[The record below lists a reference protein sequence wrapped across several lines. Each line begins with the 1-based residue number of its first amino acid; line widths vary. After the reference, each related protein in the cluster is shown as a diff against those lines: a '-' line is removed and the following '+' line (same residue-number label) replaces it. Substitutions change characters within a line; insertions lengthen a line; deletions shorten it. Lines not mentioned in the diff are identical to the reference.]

1 VTQALSQHACCD
13 TGIQTGC
20 TVIDRMKICAWTH
33 NTNIQVGYGPA
44 DVGENEGL
52 GGLLKVVQQD
62 PQEVKTVVHEIDREE
77 LANANAQRQRLISD
91 RSDPRLQALDIFALE
106 CEERTA
112 KGELIV
118 YEWRLAIQKAEL
130 IYLDDPD
137 QMQSFM
143 KRMRIESSSRTE
155 KLKSLNALAHKLE
168 REAIIA
174 IPPLVWQSAM
184 DREEHEDR
192 LVCQLGFIFLAYRVE
207 FWYWESLEM
216 VRKFLMTCVLVFL
229 QLYGPAQLATGAM
242 ITFAFLLINLV
253 YRPFCTGGLNSLQN
267 FSLISQFITL
277 FVGLLIGYTDAKD
290 ELDGGDMNNKK
301 AEKMALTALII
312 MSNSFVCAWPIVR
325 KLKTGGF
332 LGYYQTGIWLLNIPM
347 RCFNK
352 KGASNDDTAFGN
364 DLTNS
369 QSTALPKNNE
379 TMLVSTLAQ
388 MRSIQSA
395 SPTVQTTEKEHE
407 NVQDISSQRRTG
419 PMLPGQDNAAL
430 DYSKSLQEQIAP
442 QGSGSYPP
450 LLPRIPVWLHI
461 PPTLVLESQDDP
473 EQQADTAT
481 RSLARHVPHTCSLD
495 EIQVEDR

>member
-1 VTQALSQHACCD
+1 
-13 TGIQTGC
+13 
-20 TVIDRMKICAWTH
+20 
-33 NTNIQVGYGPA
+33 
-44 DVGENEGL
+44 
-52 GGLLKVVQQD
+52 
-62 PQEVKTVVHEIDREE
+62 
-77 LANANAQRQRLISD
+77 
-91 RSDPRLQALDIFALE
+91 
-106 CEERTA
+106 
-112 KGELIV
+112 
-118 YEWRLAIQKAEL
+118 
-130 IYLDDPD
+130 
-137 QMQSFM
+137 
-143 KRMRIESSSRTE
+143 
-155 KLKSLNALAHKLE
+155 
-168 REAIIA
+168 
-174 IPPLVWQSAM
+174 
-184 DREEHEDR
+184 
-192 LVCQLGFIFLAYRVE
+192 
-207 FWYWESLEM
+207 
-216 VRKFLMTCVLVFL
+216 
-229 QLYGPAQLATGAM
+229 M

-312 MSNSFVCAWPIVR
+312 MSTSFVCAWPIVR

-481 RSLARHVPHTCSLD
+481 RSLARHVPHSLD